1 MLMLSHLRF
10 YCRLAKQ
17 GHLLRSHLQKV
28 LRAAR
33 RMVAFTLGSIPG
45 APLPSLFRV
54 SLIWYNIIWMNEAQ
68 MAISCVK
75 GPGTQAGE
83 NPVLRILFFHL
94 CWLLA
99 LPVVP
104 IFVFDGNDR
113 PSIKRGVKVKT
124 RAHWLT
130 ERLQSFIEAFGF
142 HWYTVAFLY
151 SLRFLVFSL
160 IFIF

>member
-10 YCRLAKQ
+10 YCQLAKR
-17 GHLLRSHLQKV
+17 GHLLRSRLQKV
-28 LRAAR
+28 LRVAG
-33 RMVAFTLGSIPG
+33 RMVASTLGLIPG

-54 SLIWYNIIWMNEAQ
+54 GLIWYNSIWMNEAQ
-68 MAISCVK
+68 TAISCVK

-83 NPVLRILFFHL
+83 NPVLQILFFRL
-94 CWLLA
+94 CQLLA
-99 LPVVP
+99 LPVIL
-104 IFVFDGNDR
+104 IFVFDGNDW

-124 RAHWLT
+124 KAHWLT
-130 ERLQSFIEAFGF
+130 EQLQSFIEAFGF
-142 HWYTVAFLY
+142 HWYTVPFLY